1 MRYYYNPITDQ
12 YAKVISIDHATGIAE
27 VVIDDKYQPM
37 KWDDF
42 IEKFHQLA
50 DIRPS
55 QASAS
60 TDLGDI

>member
-1 MRYYYNPITDQ
+1 MRYYYNPADDQ
-12 YAKVISIDHATGIAE
+12 YAKVLSVDCRTGIAE
-27 VVIDDKYQPM
+27 VVIDDKHQPM

-42 IEKFHQLA
+42 IAKFRQLA

>member
-1 MRYYYNPITDQ
+1 MRYYYNPIDDQ
-12 YAKVISIDHATGIAE
+12 YAKVLSVDDRAGIAE
-27 VVIDDKYQPM
+27 VVIDDKHQPM

-42 IEKFHQLA
+42 IAKFRQLA

-60 TDLGDI
+60 TDLCDL

>member
-1 MRYYYNPITDQ
+1 MRYYYNPIDDQ
-12 YAKVISIDHATGIAE
+12 YAKVLSVDGRTGIAE
-27 VVIDDKYQPM
+27 VVIDDKHQPM

-42 IEKFHQLA
+42 IAKFRQLA

-60 TDLGDI
+60 TDLGDL